1 MQFINGRFEIGP
13 TDNFGGIYRPINTNG
28 VTSVQVEYDAN
39 VTPANSGQNNT
50 SILMNTISNYNAGY
64 AQAGIEGRSSQMF
77 TIMAGAVPPSTLIPA
92 PNTFVSANFGD
103 YHIKGLY
110 QDGQFSLTGT
120 KIGDPSTSFA
130 TGVISLP
137 GFKLSSMNDVVLY
150 QGTTDGVP
158 AWMDNVK
165 ITTTLATPTCTSPQV
180 LQNGACV
187 TLPPPPPT
195 CTSPQVL
202 QGNVCVTPP
211 PPTCTS
217 PQVLQNGAC
226 VTLPPPPPT
235 CTSPQ
240 VLQGNVCVTPPPPTC
255 TSPQVLQ
262 NGGCVTP
269 TPPLPT
275 CTLPQVVL
283 NNMCVTPTAANPFL
297 SPTAKQIYAIYL
309 DLWKQVKEELDLIG
323 DAGSIVTGNAANL
336 VKVILNRVFSV
347 TVEELTKSTADPRD
361 DAALEIANRLSILN
375 DVFRVL
381 SKSNPKGF
389 QFTVALAMAQGSVD
403 ALVKV
408 SEVLAKDPPRYDFDQ
423 VRTPSITPTISTTIA
438 GYQGQPLLAA
448 EVDVINCS
456 NEAIDG
462 LQVALLAA
470 ERAWGA
476 SKANA
481 LGAIAAQNVAYAAG
495 INKAN
500 LAIQKCESAISNIRD
515 QLPVAGIPNLDLST
529 IPASN
534 SAINP
539 ADLEAIR
546 QALLDTGDFSADDI
560 DAALVLALADPSNS
574 GAGFLY
580 GRVDSLQS
588 AFASVEP
595 LNPSL
600 QIPEPDT
607 LTLLLAALGLMAG
620 YSCRRESRRAHEE
633 SEYAL

>member
-165 ITTTLATPTCTSPQV
+165 ITTTLAT
-180 LQNGACV
+180 
-187 TLPPPPPT
+187 
-195 CTSPQVL
+195 
-202 QGNVCVTPP
+202 
-211 PPTCTS
+211 PTCTS